1 MRFYKIPVFIPE
13 LACPHQCLFCNQKK
27 ITGALIVPKPEEVEN
42 IIIRYLSTIPEGNRS
57 VEVAFYGGNFTGL
70 PLVEQERFL
79 AVASKFIAEE
89 LVQGIRISTRP
100 DYITPAALDLLK
112 RHGVSTIE
120 LGAQSLH
127 DDVLAASGRGHTAAD
142 VVKASREILQHGFT
156 LGLQMMTGLP
166 GDTPEKSMD
175 TARKI
180 AALGAVET
188 RIYPALV
195 IRGTELEELFFQ
207 QKYKPQ
213 TLDDAVQL
221 CARLKAFFDTAG
233 ITVLRMGLHPGEGL
247 ITGSDLAAGPFHP
260 AFGELVKTKIWL
272 DAFRDFTFEQN
283 KGKPRIFVS
292 PKEINAAIG
301 HKGSNKKWLLEKL
314 GAMEIKPDSKL
325 TNTEMYVD
333 YC

>member
-27 ITGALIVPKPEEVEN
+27 ITGALISPKPEEVAN
-42 IIIRYLSTIPEGNRS
+42 IIIRWLSTVPVGNRR

-79 AVASKFIAEE
+79 AVASKFIAEGA
-89 LVQGIRISTRP
+89 LQGIRISTRP

-112 RHGVSTIE
+112 RHGGSTIE

-142 VVKASREILQHGFT
+142 VVNASREILQHGFI

-175 TARKI
+175 TAKKI

-195 IRGTELEELFFQ
+195 IRGTELEELFVQ

-213 TLDDAVQL
+213 TLDDAVLL
-221 CARLKAFFDTAG
+221 CARLKVFFDTAG

-247 ITGSDLAAGPFHP
+247 ITGSDLVAGPFHP
-260 AFGELVKTKIWL
+260 AFGELVKTEIWL
-272 DAFRDFTFEQN
+272 DTFKNFTFEQN
-283 KGKPRIFVS
+283 KGKPRIFVN
-292 PKEINAAIG
+292 PKELNAAIG

-314 GAMEIKPDSKL
+314 GAMEIKSDSKL

>member
-27 ITGALIVPKPEEVEN
+27 ITGAISAPRPEEVAN
-42 IIIRYLSTIPEGNRS
+42 MIIRWLSTIPGGDRS

-70 PLVEQERFL
+70 PLIEQENFL
-79 AVASKFIAEE
+79 AVASKFITEGA
-89 LVQGIRISTRP
+89 VQGIRISTRP
-100 DYITPAALDLLK
+100 DYITPAALGLLK
-112 RHGVSTIE
+112 SHGVNTIE

-127 DDVLAASGRGHTAAD
+127 DDVLSASGRGHTAAD
-142 VVKASREILQHGFT
+142 VIKASREILQSGFT
-156 LGLQMMTGLP
+156 LCLQMMTGLP

-175 TARKI
+175 TAKKI
-180 AALGAVET
+180 AALGAAET

-195 IRGTELEELFFQ
+195 IRGTELEELFEQ
-207 QKYKPQ
+207 RKYKPQ
-213 TLDDAVQL
+213 TLDEAVQL
-221 CARLKAFFDTAG
+221 CARLKGFFDTAG

-247 ITGSDLAAGPFHP
+247 ISGSDLVAGPFHQ

-272 DAFRDFTFEQN
+272 DILRNFTFAQN
-283 KGKPRIFVS
+283 KGITRIFVS